1 MEDSVSVQLYIYDMT
16 RGMAALMS
24 QMLLGRH
31 IEGVWHTAVVVHGR
45 EFFYGGHGITSCMPV
60 STRKHYQFAKINL
73 DTRTFR
79 LWRIFYAESEMPRC
93 KYTVRHGD

>member
-60 STRKHYQFAKINL
+60 SKINL

-93 KYTVRHGD
+93 KLV